1 MAETDNLDDMWDEA
15 FSDLT
20 DEGDGG
26 EENDPVPAEAQDEG
40 TQTDGDDGAE
50 DENDPEGG
58 GQEETGE
65 DNGGGGSA
73 EPQLTPEELAEVNA
87 ELGTDYSDASE
98 FPQSRRYVELRE
110 NGRFTAREA
119 LAAVGA
125 FGKTSKS
132 GTAVPASKGHITASR
147 GRGSNGEVMTSADKQ
162 ELAKWG
168 FKTEGKELEKA
179 FSVFDKRLNTVDHD
193 AED

>member
-26 EENDPVPAEAQDEG
+26 DENGAGEGSDSETDTRENG

-87 ELGTDYSDASE
+87 ELGTNYSDASE

-168 FKTEGKELEKA
+168 FKTEGKELEKLWNRA
-179 FSVFDKRLNTVDHD
+179 KG
-193 AED
+193 